1 MKLYVFQ
8 VAPNPT
14 KVRLYVAEKNALG
27 DELPVEEVSVNIP
40 EGEARTREFLAKNP
54 HGQLPVLE
62 LDDGRCFAESLAII
76 EYLEELHPEPP
87 MIGST
92 PLEPARTRR
101 LERIAE
107 LGVLFRLSYYV
118 HYTRSPL
125 GLDPI
130 PEVAGLAL
138 EPGYHWEKVPVFWAN
153 GPARLPALLTP
164 R

>member
-40 EGEARTREFLAKNP
+40 EGEARTPEFLAKNP

-76 EYLEELHPEPP
+76 EYLEDRFPEPP
-87 MIGST
+87 LLGESPEARLGARQMERYIDVGVMMPSVRRST
-92 PLEPARTRR
+92 R
-101 LERIAE
+101 LGRPSDYLLTLLLLMLRIN
-107 LGVLFRLSYYV
+107 VRQN
-118 HYTRSPL
+118 
-125 GLDPI
+125 
-130 PEVAGLAL
+130 AGL
-138 EPGYHWEKVPVFWAN
+138 Y
-153 GPARLPALLTP
+153 
-164 R
+164 